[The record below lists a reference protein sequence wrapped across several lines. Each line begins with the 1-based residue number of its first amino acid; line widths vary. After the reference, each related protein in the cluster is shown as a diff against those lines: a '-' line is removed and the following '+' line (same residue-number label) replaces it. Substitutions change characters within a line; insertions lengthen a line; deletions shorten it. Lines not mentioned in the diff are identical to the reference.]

1 MYMRRG
7 SLAVLGVQYL
17 LHAAVHEWMDHGSEI
32 FRVQSAKF
40 ME

>member
-1 MYMRRG
+1 MRRG

-17 LHAAVHEWMDHGSEI
+17 LHAAVDEWMDHGLEI
-32 FRVQSAKF
+32 FRVQSAKL